1 MLNILLDK
9 AQKLKAELDAMRPL
23 SPDAEGRVMQ
33 KLRIDW
39 NFHSNNM
46 EGNSLTYGETR
57 ALLLYGM
64 TAKGKPLNDHLEIS
78 GHQAAI
84 DWLIE
89 VVKKEAEITEHF
101 IRSLH
106 QIIFGG
112 KFHDSVKVGGYKDT
126 DNFLI
131 TKTNETLRFTSPEET
146 PFEMQNL
153 VTKYQQKIAE
163 GKDNPIVLAAAFHYE
178 FVRIHPFEDGNGR
191 MSRLLMNFILMRF
204 GYPPAVIK
212 TEEKESYYTALQLA
226 DAEKNSLPL
235 AEYLATSVIHSLEL
249 MLKGARGESIEE
261 PSDLDKQLAML
272 DKMLDTPKIEQLR
285 SDDSL
290 INFIDEKL
298 PIFLR
303 LFFEHTQKFKLFYVQ
318 NEYEL
323 DYIDIS
329 HIAENG
335 HTYYDEMGE
344 VVIHLIRS
352 KFAFK
357 LLEDLLNICSIL
369 KKSVFHNF
377 NESFKSQIELKK
389 WTYVFSCEYNT
400 FNRQGYPTFNYQTDI
415 ELIFEK
421 TYYSIKSKNA
431 ELSKY
436 YHEPLTEDELA
447 NFFTKEGN
455 AHFAYIQQQIKEQQ
469 KSL

>member
-39 NFHSNNM
+39 NYHSNNM

-84 DWLIE
+84 DWLVE

-112 KFHDSVKVGGYKDT
+112 KFHDSVKVGAYKDT

-153 VTKYQQKIAE
+153 VTTYQQKIAE
-163 GKDNPIVLAAAFHYE
+163 GNDNPIVLAAAFHYE

-226 DAEKNSLPL
+226 DAEKKSLPL
-235 AEYLATSVIHSLEL
+235 AEYLSTAVIHSLEL

-261 PSDLDKQLAML
+261 PSDLNKQLAML
-272 DKMLDTPKIEQLR
+272 EHELILEGNKIEKIYSQQTLLEWENDIFPIILDNFKQVNQEFDR
-285 SDDSL
+285 FYLSSSINYRYNQE
-290 INFIDEKL
+290 INFIISNGNSYLYLDSSFQTFKILL
-298 PIFLR
+298 PQKHKEALNYTDAIFIR
-303 LFFEHTQKFKLFYVQ
+303 FNDYQ
-318 NEYEL
+318 YEVG
-323 DYIDIS
+323 DI
-329 HIAENG
+329 
-335 HTYYDEMGE
+335 
-344 VVIHLIRS
+344 
-352 KFAFK
+352 FA
-357 LLEDLLNICSIL
+357 N
-369 KKSVFHNF
+369 
-377 NESFKSQIELKK
+377 
-389 WTYVFSCEYNT
+389 
-400 FNRQGYPTFNYQTDI
+400 
-415 ELIFEK
+415 
-421 TYYSIKSKNA
+421 
-431 ELSKY
+431 Y
-436 YHEPLTEDELA
+436 YHVKPTEKQLNLLA
-447 NFFTKEGN
+447 AKISEKHLHVINTYKKTKIWEGSDLP
-455 AHFAYIQQQIKEQQ
+455 F
-469 KSL
+469 

>member
-1 MLNILLDK
+1 MLNILLEK

-39 NFHSNNM
+39 NYHSNNM

-84 DWLIE
+84 DWLVE

-163 GKDNPIVLAAAFHYE
+163 GNDNPIVLAAAFHYE

-235 AEYLATSVIHSLEL
+235 AEYLATAVIHSLEL

-272 DKMLDTPKIEQLR
+272 EKELLQKGTKIEKIY
-285 SDDSL
+285 SPETVEEW
-290 INFIDEKL
+290 EKDIL
-298 PIFLR
+298 PILIDKFK
-303 LFFEHTQKFKLFYVQ
+303 EVNQKFARFYK
-318 NEYEL
+318 N
-323 DYIDIS
+323 
-329 HIAENG
+329 AE
-335 HTYYDEMGE
+335 
-344 VVIHLIRS
+344 
-352 KFAFK
+352 FK
-357 LLEDLLNICSIL
+357 LTENKTRGYHYLCVSYY
-369 KKSVFHNF
+369 FHNF
-377 NESFKSQIELKK
+377 KIFINSNEFMNYECTFYIRLNHNRYCIDSRDTVLDN
-389 WTYVFSCEYNT
+389 YYHVFPTEEQLNT
-400 FNRQGYPTFNYQTDI
+400 FANKISKPHL
-415 ELIFEK
+415 ELINEYK
-421 TYYSIKSKNA
+421 ATNLWK
-431 ELSKY
+431 L
-436 YHEPLTEDELA
+436 
-447 NFFTKEGN
+447 
-455 AHFAYIQQQIKEQQ
+455 Q
-469 KSL
+469 